1 MKKTFAFIFASLTL
15 FVLIS
20 VGGCGGGNDEGD
32 NRLAAKYYI
41 ENDSTYKF
49 DGLKDTLKLITAV
62 RMDKGWEFTY
72 EFDCRHAGYGDRTG
86 QILAEGITHHAAVI
100 TVETGK
106 VTSAVI
112 DKIWDMVKQQPV
124 EEIEISLTPIE
135 SVTVSLM
142 KSNPPQVGIHIVGGL
157 PDGCTN
163 FYSIEIT
170 RETDTVNIK
179 VFNHHPKGVFCTAI
193 YTTFEKDINLGSDFV
208 TGATYT
214 LNVNDYKTTFTY

>member
-1 MKKTFAFIFASLTL
+1 MKKIFMSIFAAVIMS
-15 FVLIS
+15 VL
-20 VGGCGGGNDEGD
+20 VFAGGCSGGNDEGD

-49 DGLKDTLKLITAV
+49 DSLKDTLKLVSAV

-86 QILAEGITHHAAVI
+86 QILAEVITHHTAVLK
-100 TVETGK
+100 VESGK
-106 VTSAVI
+106 LISAVL
-112 DKIWDMVKQQPV
+112 DKIWDMVKEQPM
-124 EEIEISLTPIE
+124 EEVVISLTPIE

-142 KSNPPQVGIHIVGGL
+142 KSNPPQVGVHIMGGL

-163 FYSIEIT
+163 FYGIEIT
-170 RETDTVNIK
+170 REKDTVNIK
-179 VFNHHPKGVFCTAI
+179 VLNQHPKGVFCTAI